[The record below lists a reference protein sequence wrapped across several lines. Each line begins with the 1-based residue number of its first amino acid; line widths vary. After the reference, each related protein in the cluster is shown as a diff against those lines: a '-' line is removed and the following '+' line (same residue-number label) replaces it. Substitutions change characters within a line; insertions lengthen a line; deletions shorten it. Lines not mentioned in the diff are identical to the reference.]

1 MHMKHHFIL
10 AFTALSLSACA
21 TGAQMQMAQM
31 NNSLTQAGEETKA
44 CITANFQNPEYAAIT
59 PYLPA
64 PENNFMPTVAQMAVE
79 KVPTAAE
86 AKLLAK
92 FQETSMPCRVAFF
105 NQLDSTAP
113 SLTQIFRETTAKQD
127 AVIMQL
133 VKRKTTWGKAL
144 QKVQQYALEGQQKLA
159 VAGQQM
165 QSGFQAMHQSELS
178 QRQAAS
184 DRLMQWSLEQ
194 QRINAMTQPS
204 PSRSINCRK
213 FGDGFNCTEW

>member
-1 MHMKHHFIL
+1 MHIRQHFIV
-10 AFTALSLSACA
+10 AFTALSLSAC
-21 TGAQMQMAQM
+21 TGAQMQMMQM

-44 CITANFQNPEYAAIT
+44 CITANFQNPEYAPIT

-79 KVPTAAE
+79 KVPTAME

-105 NQLDSTAP
+105 NSLDSTAP
-113 SLTQIFRETTAKQD
+113 ALTQIFRESAAKQD

-144 QKVQQYALEGQQKLA
+144 EKVQQYALEGQQKLA

-178 QRQAAS
+178 QRQVTS
-184 DRLMQWSLEQ
+184 DRLNQYTLEQ
-194 QRINAMTQPS
+194 QRINAMNQPK
-204 PSRSINCRK
+204 PPRMVNCQE
-213 FGDGFNCTEW
+213 FGNGFNCTEW